1 VVVVCC
7 VGGDAWGRME
17 GRHQEG
23 CERGG
28 GYGVGWEMGRVGETA
43 EERRGRKEGEKE
55 KGQVNANHNPSNHIL
70 S

>member
-1 VVVVCC
+1 
-7 VGGDAWGRME
+7 ME